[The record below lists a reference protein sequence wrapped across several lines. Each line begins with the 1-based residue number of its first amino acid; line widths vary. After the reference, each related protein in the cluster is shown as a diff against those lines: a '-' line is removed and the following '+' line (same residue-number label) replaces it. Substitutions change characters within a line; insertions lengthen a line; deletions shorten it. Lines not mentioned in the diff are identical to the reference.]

1 MEKQY
6 SVQFFTSFIEKLQ
19 GLCRNSLDFS
29 QTVDVSGYLC
39 LEIDNMKKERY
50 VLSEL
55 LQSNG
60 NVVSESYCTKAFK
73 TSQTINP
80 SRPRPM
86 IGRNNVNVP
95 TSRDNVHQHN
105 QNRRRSR
112 PDSSGAQNPNIPSKV
127 RRSVDVI
134 EVIDDDQSPG
144 SMNSSGKSYQSNPK
158 QGQRWPAG
166 REMASMQRPPQSQVK
181 RSPVSQNRQKDQYSA
196 MMRQQGQ
203 YGAMG
208 KPPDSYNATM
218 RQQEQM
224 APRNRLQEQLGSR
237 NKQQEHYGAINRLQ
251 EQFGAISRQQGQF
264 AAMNSPQGQY
274 NAFNRQQ
281 LGAMNNQQ
289 GQLGAINRQ
298 QGQLGAMNNQQGQLG
313 TINNQQGQ
321 LGAMNNQGQ
330 LGALNSPQGQLGAL
344 NSPQGQLGALN
355 SPQGQLGALN
365 SPPGQLGTL
374 NSPQGQL
381 STMNRQ
387 QGQLGAMN
395 SQLGQYSAINRLQ
408 EQFGA
413 TNRQQGQVNRPRSD
427 PMVQQGQ
434 QTTMSIPATSPM
446 QQPLMQDPRSTNE
459 GLRAPNTQNA
469 NVQGNIEQFNVQ
481 RPPPTPPVSA
491 SDHIVRVKSEFGAN
505 EGLNTSNT
513 STVPPPAQA
522 SASAPPPP
530 APAPDP
536 AQKAGQSSEAVSQPA
551 GSTNNTT
558 QAASS
563 QLSNEEPLLGA
574 PEEVAVRIKQEPI
587 AYSPKPVAG
596 LDEDGVI
603 DLDLF
608 DDDLDDNHP
617 ESSAGSG
624 QDDQTAL
631 AKDYGVPNK
640 TVARKEDQFNLGSKK
655 VVDYAVQ
662 QFKKYHFSKSG
673 LDFDMLTMETVKLDS
688 LLLDFF
694 QGVRKGN
701 GEELTART
709 LKNVQIHLDMYL
721 RDNRYPYSIEKD
733 DAFKASRD
741 FLKNKLDQSKTGRHM
756 LVPIDD
762 NEIEILF
769 QRQVL
774 GDQNPD
780 SLMSTMWF
788 LNSKYLGIRRP
799 ADHYNLR
806 WGDIRLCTDEMGI
819 EYLERVIKGSYS
831 LKVFAKAQTPSRCFV
846 NLYKKYW
853 TLRPQDALLESSPFY
868 LNFNAGPNYPRPEL
882 WFFNDSLSWSRF
894 SSEWKKI
901 LTAGGLPPNKKP
913 C

>member
-19 GLCRNSLDFS
+19 GLCRTSLDFS

-73 TSQTINP
+73 TSRTINP
-80 SRPRPM
+80 SRPQPM
-86 IGRNNVNVP
+86 MGRNNVNVP

-112 PDSSGAQNPNIPSKV
+112 PDSSVSQNVNIPSKV

-134 EVIDDDQSPG
+134 EVIDDDQSPTI
-144 SMNSSGKSYQSNPK
+144 NSSGKSYQSNSK

-166 REMASMQRPPQSQVK
+166 REMPTMQRPPQSQVK
-181 RSPVSQNRQKDQYSA
+181 RSTVSQNRQKDQYSA

-208 KPPDSYNATM
+208 KPPDSFSATVS
-218 RQQEQM
+218 QQEQM
-224 APRNRLQEQLGSR
+224 APRNRLQEQLGNR

-274 NAFNRQQ
+274 SAFNRPQ
-281 LGAMNNQQ
+281 LGAMNNQHGQPGSINRQQGQLAAMNNQQ
-289 GQLGAINRQ
+289 GQLGV
-298 QGQLGAMNNQQGQLG
+298 
-313 TINNQQGQ
+313 
-321 LGAMNNQGQ
+321 MNNQGQ
-330 LGALNSPQGQLGAL
+330 LGAMNSPQ
-344 NSPQGQLGALN
+344 
-355 SPQGQLGALN
+355 
-365 SPPGQLGTL
+365 GQLGTL

-381 STMNRQ
+381 SALSSPQGQLGSLNSPQGQLSAMNRQ

-413 TNRQQGQVNRPRSD
+413 TNRQQGQVGSMNRPRSD
-427 PMVQQGQ
+427 PLVQQAQ
-434 QTTMSIPATSPM
+434 QTTMSMPATSPM
-446 QQPLMQDPRSTNE
+446 QQPLMQDPRSANE
-459 GLRAPNTQNA
+459 GLRALNTQNA

-481 RPPPTPPVSA
+481 RPPPTPPVTA
-491 SDHIVRVKSEFGAN
+491 SEHIVKVKSEFGAN
-505 EGLNTSNT
+505 EGLNTSKN
-513 STVPPPAQA
+513 STAPPPAQA
-522 SASAPPPP
+522 SAPP
-530 APAPDP
+530 ALPP

-551 GSTNNTT
+551 ASSNITT

-563 QLSNEEPLLGA
+563 QSNKEEPLLGA

-587 AYSPKPVAG
+587 AYSPKPVSG

-608 DDDLDDNHP
+608 DDDLDDNNP

-640 TVARKEDQFNLGSKK
+640 TVPRKEDQFSLGSKK
-655 VVDYAVQ
+655 VVDYAVK
-662 QFKKYHFSKSG
+662 QFKKYHFNKSG
-673 LDFDMLTMETVKLDS
+673 LDFDMLTVETQKLDS

-721 RDNRYPYSIEKD
+721 KDNRYPYSIEKD

-741 FLKNKLDQSKTGRHM
+741 FLKNKLDQNKTGRHM

-762 NEIEILF
+762 SEIEILF

-780 SLMSTMWF
+780 ALMSTMWF
-788 LNSKYLGIRRP
+788 VNSKYLGIRRP

-868 LNFNAGPNYPRPEL
+868 LNFNPGPNFPCPEL

-901 LTAGGLPPNKKP
+901 LTAGGLPLNRKP